1 MEFKNHFYN
10 LITMKKTILFLLSIV
25 IFSGCAGFKVTK
37 RNYSKDSKF
46 EYSGGEIIYGI
57 GKGLD
62 SFSGQD
68 VGNKLREFCENREFQ
83 KLSETDEHNSD
94 IFILIPYKIYEKRLT
109 FECIDEKK

>member
-1 MEFKNHFYN
+1 MEFKNQLYN
-10 LITMKKTILFLLSIV
+10 LITMKKTILFLFSIV

-83 KLSETDEHNSD
+83 KLSETDEHNAD